1 VGGNPLSFA
10 DPFGLLQPGDEP
22 GLENVCVE
30 CSLIPGSAVLGLLKR
45 AYVAC
50 SADSDGTPAST
61 PVGRRGSPMEVTPGS
76 NAGKTIGG
84 RDYSGHGLDRMQGR
98 GVTPSVVEDTIA
110 NGTKI
115 SGNTSATSVYSSS
128 TNGVTVVLPNRVKSS
143 LS

>member
-1 VGGNPLSFA
+1 
-10 DPFGLLQPGDEP
+10 
-22 GLENVCVE
+22 
-30 CSLIPGSAVLGLLKR
+30 
-45 AYVAC
+45 
-50 SADSDGTPAST
+50 
-61 PVGRRGSPMEVTPGS
+61 
-76 NAGKTIGG
+76 
-84 RDYSGHGLDRMQGR
+84 MQGR